1 MWLSID
7 LCSPVAEDVISSFST
22 QAADGEIGGGR
33 MGMLASAHLL
43 ASHVGNEPEAI
54 SHSN

>member
-1 MWLSID
+1 M
-7 LCSPVAEDVISSFST
+7 AENIISSFST
-22 QAADGEIGGGR
+22 RAADGEIGGGR
-33 MGMLASAHLL
+33 AGMLASAHLL